1 MIEWKHELDGVE
13 IEEPLSFADIV
24 FNIQRDELWHG
35 IFVEASTSQLGFYG
49 EAFNILKAAK
59 EAYGIDANII
69 YTASSRCE
77 GETDYTEVISGKL
90 NYGTY
95 QESCGD
101 ECIIR
106 MSIEQASCAMVFKNR
121 FDQKVNIDSNI
132 AFDKLTML
140 TDYDGLGFTM
150 PLATQRI
157 PISADA
163 DVSLNGDPSDFTA
176 VDMFLGQQNLLTRPL
191 YSRVNDNSILT
202 GYLDD
207 PLNIVQ
213 DPNDTFLLT
222 PQVLLGENT
231 NCILDEFDYEIR
243 LKGRLRMDV
252 NSTVGTNIV
261 IPFAVVDYW
270 DGTGVHWGPGNLT
283 GQAIEL
289 HRDQI
294 APGILDGITYE
305 FDYTYTGTVTLP
317 VGYGLYAYVKF
328 FQNPGVNLD
337 SINADFHIEWDP
349 ETSFF
354 LYNIKECPPTDCE
367 VYLVNET
374 LARATESIT
383 NGCLSIDS
391 DYYGRVDS
399 QPYSKDQDGCGGLRI
414 FTPGLKI
421 RQATDKQFFASMKEM
436 MLGLR
441 SVDNIGM
448 GMYSDRVRIEPV
460 EWFYQNFKMLDI
472 LLIPKSVSEIEEK
485 LIFSNIKYGYNKW
498 EIKSIKGIDEFC
510 SYKERRTGI
519 QSVNN
524 ELDITTDLITSGYI
538 IENLRTSTLVDSG
551 LTDSEYDNDVF
562 MICVQRGGYNYLVEQ
577 NIASSAA
584 NYFDPTTAYNWRVR
598 PLYNI
603 MRWFKSIAQS
613 YVNLSNT
620 ASLLFFTSGK
630 GNYLAEGQITD
641 SCALESRVIAENEDL
656 AITDFLNVSAGT
668 PIYKPETIKFEYPLS
683 IADYKLIKSN
693 PYGYIN
699 IQCGTDGPIQKAYIK
714 SIEYKPSEGTAEFN
728 LIKSWL

>member
-35 IFVEASTSQLGFYG
+35 IFIEASTSQLGFYG
-49 EAFNILKAAK
+49 EAFTILQAAK
-59 EAYGIDANII
+59 DAYGIDANVI

-95 QESCGD
+95 QESCGT

-140 TDYDGLGFTM
+140 TDYTGLGFTM

-163 DVSLNGDPSDFTA
+163 DVSLVGDVSEFT
-176 VDMFLGQQNLLTRPL
+176 DMEFYFANQNLLVRPI
-191 YSRVNDNSILT
+191 YGRVIDNSIIR

-207 PLNIVQ
+207 PLNVFQ
-213 DPNDTFLLT
+213 NPGEDFLLT
-222 PQVLLGENT
+222 PQVLLEDNIGCIT
-231 NCILDEFDYEIR
+231 NEFNYEIR
-243 LKGRLRMDV
+243 LHGNINIDITDSVGYGAIFSLRV
-252 NSTVGTNIV
+252 C
-261 IPFAVVDYW
+261 VDYW
-270 DGTGVHWGPGNLT
+270 DGNGTHVGPGNLT
-283 GQAIEL
+283 GDAIPL
-289 HRDQI
+289 HNDLI
-294 APGILDGITYE
+294 SAIYGGNYNFDKTYS
-305 FDYTYTGTVTLP
+305 GTVNLP
-317 VGYGLYAYVKF
+317 VGWGLYAYIKVYYSS
-328 FQNPGVNLD
+328 GLD
-337 SINADFHIEWDP
+337 TNATANFIITFHET
-349 ETSFF
+349 TSFL
-354 LYNIKECPPTDCE
+354 LYSIRECPPTDCE
-367 VYLVNET
+367 VYLINET
-374 LARATESIT
+374 LARATEAIT
-383 NGCLSIDS
+383 NGCLTIDS

-399 QPYSKDQDGCGGLRI
+399 QPYEKDVDGCGGLRI

-441 SVDNIGM
+441 SIDNIGM
-448 GMYSDRVRIEPV
+448 GMYTDRVRIEPV
-460 EWFYQNFKMLDI
+460 QWFYQDFKMLDI
-472 LLIPKSVSEIEEK
+472 LLIPVSTSEIEEK
-485 LIFSNIKYGYNKW
+485 LIYSNIKTGYNKW

-524 ELDITTDLITSGYI
+524 ELDITTDLIASGYI

-562 MICVQRGGYNYLVEQ
+562 IICVQRGGYNYIVEQ
-577 NIASSAA
+577 NIASYPL
-584 NYFDPTTAYNWRVR
+584 NYFDPTTAYNWRIR
-598 PLYNI
+598 PLYNL

-613 YVNLSNT
+613 YVNLVNST
-620 ASLLFFTSGK
+620 SLIFFTSGK

-656 AITDFLNVSAGT
+656 AITDFLNVSDGT

-683 IADYKLIKSN
+683 IADYRLIKSN

-699 IQCGTDGPIQKAYIK
+699 IQCGTNGPIQKAYIK